1 MSTLRVNNITDISSV
16 PNYQRLSTITSVSY
30 TPGQTYIE
38 LTGIPTWASLVT
50 VLLRGISTNSTAVP
64 SDNLLLQI
72 GPSTGVITTGYTSG
86 VQTISEGSNSNTTG
100 FQLLSGSGVFV
111 GGSIVYGDIRLR
123 NVSGNTWHSS
133 STVASTASNI
143 GSVGGGEVTLSAD
156 LERIRLTT
164 VGFVGLFDAGSIS
177 VICEGN
183 A

>member
-50 VLLRGISTNSTAVP
+50 VLLRGISTNSTAVQ

-100 FQLLSGSGVFV
+100 FQLLSGTGVFV

-133 STVASTASNI
+133 SDRKSTRLNS
-143 GSVGGGEVTLSAD
+143 SHVSESRMPSSA
-156 LERIRLTT
+156 
-164 VGFVGLFDAGSIS
+164 
-177 VICEGN
+177 
-183 A
+183 